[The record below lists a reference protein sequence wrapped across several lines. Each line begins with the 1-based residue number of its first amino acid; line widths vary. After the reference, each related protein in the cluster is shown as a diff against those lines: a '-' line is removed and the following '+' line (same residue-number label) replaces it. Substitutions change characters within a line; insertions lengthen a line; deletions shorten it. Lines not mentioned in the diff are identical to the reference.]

1 MKLLNSVGPNPRKV
15 RMFLL
20 EKGLEVE
27 KEDLDLLGGENRR
40 PPYNQRNPAGQ
51 LPAFELDD
59 GTVLCETVAMCE
71 YVEELHPSPAL
82 IGSDAAQ
89 RAEARMWLRRVEL
102 NITEYGYAGYRF
114 AEGLE
119 LFKDRMLCL
128 PEAADGL
135 KRKAKA
141 GLEWLAP
148 HLADQQ
154 WICGDRFTLAD
165 IVLYCALDFLNG
177 VGQPLPEELTAL
189 RAWFDRVAARPS
201 AEASLSPGWEQI
213 GMRL

>member
-20 EKGLEVE
+20 EKGLELP

-40 PPYNQRNPAGQ
+40 PPYNERNPAGQ
-51 LPAFELDD
+51 LPALELDD
-59 GTVLCETVAMCE
+59 GTIVCETAAICE
-71 YVEELHPSPAL
+71 YLEELHPKPAL
-82 IGSDAAQ
+82 IGADAKE
-89 RAEARMWLRRVEL
+89 RAETRMWLRRVEL

-114 AEGLE
+114 AEGLA

-135 KRKAKA
+135 KRKSRA

-148 HLADQQ
+148 QLESRQ
-154 WICGDRFTLAD
+154 WICGDRFTLVD

-177 VGQPLPEELTAL
+177 VGQPMPDELTTL
-189 RAWFDRVAARPS
+189 RAWFDRVQARSS
-201 AEASLSPGWEQI
+201 AEASLSPGWEQM